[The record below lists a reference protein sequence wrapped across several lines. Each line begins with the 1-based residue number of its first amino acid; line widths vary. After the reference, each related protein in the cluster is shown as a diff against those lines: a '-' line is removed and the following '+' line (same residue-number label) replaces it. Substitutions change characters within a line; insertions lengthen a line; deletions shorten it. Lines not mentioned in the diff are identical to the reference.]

1 MNNKP
6 LPNND
11 LSLQDR
17 ISKILI
23 FVSIY
28 TLLVVLFT
36 STVKYTLP
44 FVLAGVFAILLRKP
58 TKYLC
63 TKLGIKSWLAS
74 LISTIVFF
82 TLFIVIMVVTITA
95 LTGEL
100 ISVTKSLQEFI
111 SNNSSSYFTQLEFFF
126 EKLINSLN
134 VIDPSVWDSIAATAN
149 NSINKFLQ
157 VGINGVTSL
166 ITFLFSFFTYIP
178 YIGMT
183 IAFTL
188 LSTYFFTERLVNK
201 SNNSKGL
208 LDISINKNIS
218 NAIHHGKKL
227 IGNYIFAYMFIIFVS
242 TFITFIGFIILG
254 VDYALLLSILSGL
267 LDLLPI
273 VGMACVYI
281 PLALYFLIKG
291 NVFVAIGLIILYLL
305 VFLSR
310 QFIEPKIMSSS
321 LGISPIAT
329 LAAIFIGLQLNGFS
343 GMIFCMMLIIIYK
356 VLRTVEIL

>member
-1 MNNKP
+1 MNTKSSQK
-6 LPNND
+6 ND

-17 ISKILI
+17 ISKTLI

-28 TLLVVLFT
+28 TLLVIIFA
-36 STVKYTLP
+36 STIKYTLP
-44 FVLAGVFAILLRKP
+44 FVLAGIFAVLLKKP

-63 TKLGIKSWLAS
+63 SKLNIKPWLAS
-74 LISTIVFF
+74 LISTVLFF
-82 TLFIVIMVVTITA
+82 TLFIVLMVVIITA

-111 SNNSSSYFTQLEFFF
+111 SNNSSSYFTQLESFF
-126 EKLINSLN
+126 ESLINSLN
-134 VIDPSVWDSIAATAN
+134 VIDPSVWDSISAAAN

-166 ITFLFSFFTYIP
+166 VTVLFSIFTYIP

-201 SNNSKGL
+201 SSNSKNL
-208 LDISINKNIS
+208 LSSSINSNIS
-218 NAIHHGKKL
+218 NAIFHGKKL
-227 IGNYIFAYMFIIFVS
+227 IGNYISAYMFIIFVS

-281 PLALYFLIKG
+281 PVALYFLIQG
-291 NVFVAIGLIILYLL
+291 NLFVAIGLIILYLL

-343 GMIFCMMLIIIYK
+343 GMIFCMFLIIIYK